1 MEFRRPIFD
10 KIELICQQIAGIQGV
25 ASEPERQDMV
35 VGQLMEWSGAAPTAS
50 SFST

>member
-1 MEFRRPIFD
+1 MEFKRPILN

-25 ASEPERQDMV
+25 ASEPERQGMV
-35 VGQLMEWSGAAPTAS
+35 AGELMEWSGAAPTAS